1 MSHCATSVGYA
12 IPATYHSSMM
22 TIVND
27 EQFKSERNELLIIII
42 MPMRGVQD
50 ILLDARGFISVN

>member
-1 MSHCATSVGYA
+1 
-12 IPATYHSSMM
+12 MM